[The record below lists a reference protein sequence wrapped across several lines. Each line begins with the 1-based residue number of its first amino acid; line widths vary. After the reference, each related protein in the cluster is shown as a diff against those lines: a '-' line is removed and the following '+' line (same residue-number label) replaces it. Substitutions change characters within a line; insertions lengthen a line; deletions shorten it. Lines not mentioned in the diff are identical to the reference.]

1 MKVYKSLFFLVGL
14 VMMFGFFT
22 SCGAIVKS
30 KANQY
35 ITEEKGA
42 IPPEF
47 GKQNATVLFVTH
59 HRSYNKYLKKNV
71 KKIYKGDYRF
81 VTEEEFKNEDAYND
95 VMTYRYVFDYNY
107 QFPGN
112 NIITK
117 TTTSGDFSTTS
128 TRIRPALYHVKK
140 FMITDRKTQQIY
152 SCKMTSSYWS
162 KLQKVYL
169 KKLNEKILKEQI

>member
-14 VMMFGFFT
+14 VMVFGFFT

-30 KANQY
+30 KAHQY

-47 GKQNATVLFVTH
+47 GKQNTTVLFVTH

-71 KKIYKGDYRF
+71 KKIYKGDYKF
-81 VTEEEFKNEDAYND
+81 VTQEELKNEDAYKD
-95 VMTYRYVFDYNY
+95 MMTYRYVFDYNY
-107 QFPGN
+107 QSAGD
-112 NIITK
+112 NIITN
-117 TTTSGDFSTTS
+117 TTSSGDFSMTS
-128 TRIRPALYHVKK
+128 TRIRPALYNVKK
-140 FMITDRKTQQIY
+140 FMIIDRKTPQVY
-152 SCKMTSSYWS
+152 YCKMTSSYWS

-169 KKLNEKILKEQI
+169 KKLNEKILK